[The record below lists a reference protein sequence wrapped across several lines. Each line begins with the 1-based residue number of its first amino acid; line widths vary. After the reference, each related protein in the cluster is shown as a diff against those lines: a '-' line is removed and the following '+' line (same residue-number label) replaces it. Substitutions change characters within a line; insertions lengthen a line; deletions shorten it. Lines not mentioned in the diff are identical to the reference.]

1 MPVSS
6 MRAWNPTDAK
16 TGQLIPQW
24 GAAEIA
30 TMTANEITA
39 ATNVGHFNNYILGSE
54 PEGAQPAGQGAAQL
68 SGEDLAA
75 FGPGEIVAACRAG
88 HLDDYLTGKTR
99 RGDEGAGDGA

>member
-1 MPVSS
+1 MPASS

-39 ATNVGHFNNYILGSE
+39 ATNAGHFNNYILGSE
-54 PEGAQPAGQGAAQL
+54 PEVAQPAVQGAAQW
-68 SGEDLAA
+68 SGVDFAA
-75 FGPGEIVAACRAG
+75 LGPEEIVAACQAG
-88 HLDDYLTGKTR
+88 HLDDYLTGKAR